1 VPADV
6 SRFLENR
13 YRERLAAGGFL
24 ELRQSQRGRHSGRTA
39 AHDQNVDFQCFARH
53 YSQHNEPTA
62 SREGHEA
69 PKAAKTTLGFVFA
82 NSTSRE

>member
-13 YRERLAAGGFL
+13 YRERLAAGGSL

-39 AHDQNVDFQCFARH
+39 AHDQDIDF
-53 YSQHNEPTA
+53 
-62 SREGHEA
+62 
-69 PKAAKTTLGFVFA
+69 
-82 NSTSRE
+82 